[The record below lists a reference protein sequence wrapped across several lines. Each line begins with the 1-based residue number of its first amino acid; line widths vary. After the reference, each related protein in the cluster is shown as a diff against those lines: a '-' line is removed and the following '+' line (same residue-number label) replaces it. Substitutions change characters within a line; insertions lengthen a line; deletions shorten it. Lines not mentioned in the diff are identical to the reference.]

1 MHPAL
6 RSTRGLVLALLA
18 WLPLTAG
25 LIGVYAAMSGLT
37 AGAAALLLGPAM
49 LVQLFLCLATWQI
62 CRSTSLEAPRIP
74 LLVLK
79 HLVAAL
85 VMEGFW
91 LGLILLYSG
100 LLDQLLPP
108 AVWQQRFRDAFP
120 LLLAMGL
127 FLYFMATLAHY
138 TLLAL
143 EKAQQAREQALQQ
156 QILATRAELNSLQ
169 AVIHPHFL
177 FNSLTALGALVRSQP
192 AVAAEMSQQLAEFL
206 RFSLRYSRQESVT
219 VGEEVEHARRYLTLE
234 QIRLGDR
241 LGVEWDLDDRAAPRR
256 IPPLILLPL
265 VENAVKHGIQQCV
278 AGGTVRITTRRQDDR
293 LVMTVANPRDPE
305 APPPV
310 GERLGL
316 RTLQR
321 RLKTRFGSA
330 ARLDIR
336 AEEHRFYV
344 SLELP
349 RSETRPAPLAAARH
363 SEPVDGT
370 GR

>member
-6 RSTRGLVLALLA
+6 RSTRGLLLALLA

-25 LIGVYAAMSGLT
+25 LIGVYAAMTDAALEP
-37 AGAAALLLGPAM
+37 AALLLGPAL

-62 CRSTSLEAPRIP
+62 CRTTSLEAPQIP
-74 LLVLK
+74 VLVLK
-79 HLVAAL
+79 HLIAAL

-108 AVWQQRFRDAFP
+108 PVWQQRFRDAFP

-127 FLYFMATLAHY
+127 FLYFTATLAHY
-138 TLLAL
+138 MLLAL
-143 EKAQQAREQALQQ
+143 EKAQQARELALQQ

-192 AVAAEMSQQLAEFL
+192 AVAAEMTQQLAEFL
-206 RFSLRYSRQESVT
+206 RFSMRYSRQESVT
-219 VGEEVEHARRYLTLE
+219 VHEEVEHARRYLTLE

-241 LGVEWDLDDRAAPRR
+241 LQVEWQLDGTLEPRR

-278 AGGTVRITTRRQDDR
+278 AGGTVIIATRRTNDR
-293 LVMTVANPRDPE
+293 LVMTVTNPREPE
-305 APPPV
+305 VPSPG

-321 RLKTRFGSA
+321 RLKTRFGTA
-330 ARLDIR
+330 ARLDIQ
-336 AEEHRFYV
+336 AEEHQFRV
-344 SLELP
+344 SLQLP
-349 RSETRPAPLAAARH
+349 WVETRP
-363 SEPVDGT
+363 EPVA
-370 GR
+370 